1 MSQKYK
7 VTGNDFV
14 CPHCGGQLQPTEAVC
29 AYCGGANPL
38 YRAPRP
44 APAATTT
51 TYTPTYT
58 PTYTSDSFFSYA
70 DNTGKAVIILT
81 GLISLAFLLIEL
93 NGRWSYYAFYAAGGT
108 GPGSGFQLML
118 VIFGPLSA
126 FWTMNAFLAP
136 DSKWR
141 ILSWIFLIGLFF
153 VHLMYFA
160 SNTDTYQLN

>member
-1 MSQKYK
+1 MISSVRIVAVSCSLQRRCAPIA
-7 VTGNDFV
+7 VV
-14 CPHCGGQLQPTEAVC
+14 PIHCIGHRGPRLP
-29 AYCGGANPL
+29 PL
-38 YRAPRP
+38 
-44 APAATTT
+44 
-51 TYTPTYT
+51 